1 MLALAGCSA
10 EPAQESATA
19 REQSEVNA
27 DEPPAMAE
35 ITPVVEETASD
46 SAVPSEGVRPPEKSR
61 PK

>member
-27 DEPPAMAE
+27 DEPTAMAE
-35 ITPVVEETASD
+35 ITPVAEETSTASD
-46 SAVPSEGVRPPEKSR
+46 PVVPTK
-61 PK
+61 